1 MRIISGELGGRQFEA
16 PPGEGTRP
24 LLDRVRTALF
34 DWLGA
39 RVDDAR
45 VLDLYAGSGSQGLEA
60 LSRGASRAL
69 FVERGA
75 PALATLKRNVVGLG
89 LEERARIVRGDALAE
104 RNWSEP
110 GAVAAPWTIAF
121 CDPPFVVYEDPAER
135 KKLLAALEV
144 LLERHMEPGGIV
156 ALHAPDRAGEMLR
169 LRAARSSEL
178 RAYGSS
184 CLVYLEAGA
193 TIGDGSHG

>member
-39 RVDDAR
+39 KVDDAR

-104 RNWSEP
+104 RNWSAP
-110 GAVAAPWTIAF
+110 GAVAAP
-121 CDPPFVVYEDPAER
+121 
-135 KKLLAALEV
+135 
-144 LLERHMEPGGIV
+144 
-156 ALHAPDRAGEMLR
+156 
-169 LRAARSSEL
+169 
-178 RAYGSS
+178 
-184 CLVYLEAGA
+184 
-193 TIGDGSHG
+193 

>member
-16 PPGEGTRP
+16 PAGEGTRP

-39 RVDDAR
+39 KVEDAR

-60 LSRGASRAL
+60 LSRGARQAR

-75 PALATLKRNVVGLG
+75 AALATLKRNVAGLA
-89 LEERARIVRGDALAE
+89 LEERARIVRGDSLSE
-104 RNWSEP
+104 RAWHDAGEEHEP
-110 GAVAAPWTIAF
+110 WDVVF
-121 CDPPFVVYEDPAER
+121 CDPPFAVYEDPKLR
-135 KKLLAALEV
+135 KELYDALDRLLAAHLAPRGV
-144 LLERHMEPGGIV
+144 I
-156 ALHAPDRAGEMLR
+156 ALHAPVRAAEMLR
-169 LRAARSSEL
+169 LKTPCSSET

-184 CLVYLEAGA
+184 CLVYLGRQSPEAP
-193 TIGDGSHG
+193 HG

>member
-39 RVDDAR
+39 KVDEAR

-60 LSRGASRAL
+60 LSRGARHAR

-75 PALATLKRNVVGLG
+75 PALATLKRNVAELAV
-89 LEERARIVRGDALAE
+89 EERARVVRNDALSA
-104 RNWSEP
+104 RAWHEP
-110 GAVAAPWTIAF
+110 DAAREPWDIVF
-121 CDPPFVVYEDPAER
+121 CDPPFAVYEDPKQR
-135 KKLLAALEV
+135 KELHEALDQMLTAHLAPQGV
-144 LLERHMEPGGIV
+144 I
-156 ALHAPDRAGEMLR
+156 ALHAPVRAAEMLR
-169 LRAARSSEL
+169 LKTPCSIET

-184 CLVYLEAGA
+184 CLVYLGQA
-193 TIGDGSHG
+193 T